1 MKFILSIFDYT
12 FTNYYS
18 WIYTVLRNIARNV
31 EPMSQCFNP
40 NCLHRNPAS
49 PKFCQKCGNK
59 LLLGDR
65 YRAINYIGEGGFG
78 RTFRAIDEKRLDT
91 PCVIKQFL
99 PQQQGSPALQKAEEL
114 FKQEAVRLRDL
125 GNHPQIP
132 DLLSFEEQDA
142 RFYLVQQFIDGQ
154 DLFKELQQRGKFN
167 EAQIRQLL
175 NDLLPVLD
183 FCHQRQVIHRDIKP
197 DNIIR
202 DKNGKLVLIDFGVS
216 KQLTAS
222 VLSRIGTVTGSPG
235 YAAPEQMQGQVF
247 PASDLYSLA
256 VTCIR
261 LLTGCLLTERN
272 GMITDELFNP
282 MQMEWVWRQ
291 KASVSN
297 ELAQVLD
304 KMLSFRVGDR
314 YQSATDVLQV
324 LSPSVATPSVAKP
337 TQPSVPSTV
346 ISATPT
352 ILSVA
357 PSPAPANH
365 PSAAKTFHYE
375 VVKLDRNGNISSR
388 EKGSNRGYTERIGN
402 IEFEMVNI
410 PAGKFAMG
418 SPTREAERQD
428 NESPQHWVDVPE
440 FFMGR
445 TQVTQEL
452 WWEVSKLPKIVQ
464 DLPPDPSYF
473 KGKNHPVEQVSWY
486 DCIEFCA
493 RLSQKT
499 GKNYRLPSEAEWEYA
514 CRAGTTTP
522 FHFGETISP
531 EVANYHGNYV
541 YGSGKKGEYRGQ
553 TIPVGSLKAAN
564 AWGLYDMH
572 GNLWEWCLDDWHDS
586 YTGAPTNG
594 LAWLNDY
601 DNDYRFERNWIP
613 WLKKIF
619 THKNNKLLR
628 GGYWYVSPRC
638 CRSALR
644 YYLGPGS
651 RSHNIGFRFGIS
663 LPRT

>member
-1 MKFILSIFDYT
+1 
-12 FTNYYS
+12 
-18 WIYTVLRNIARNV
+18 
-31 EPMSQCFNP
+31 MSQCFNP

-99 PQQQGSPALQKAEEL
+99 PQQQGSPALNKAEEL

-132 DLLSFEEQDA
+132 DLLSFEEQDG

-154 DLFKELQQRGKFN
+154 DLLKELQQRGKFN

-183 FCHQRQVIHRDIKP
+183 FSHQRQVIHRDIKP

-261 LLTGCLLTERN
+261 LLTGCLLTESN
-272 GMITDELFNP
+272 DMITDELFNP

-291 KASVSN
+291 KVSVSN

-314 YQSATDVLQV
+314 YQSATAVLQA
-324 LSPSVATPSVAKP
+324 LSPSVAKP

-346 ISATPT
+346 ISSTPT
-352 ILSVA
+352 KLSVI
-357 PSPAPANH
+357 PIPPTPLNKGGFNS
-365 PSAAKTFHYE
+365 PSAAKTFSYE
-375 VVKLDRNGNISSR
+375 VVNLDRNGNISSR
-388 EKGSNRGYTERIGN
+388 E
-402 IEFEMVNI
+402 
-410 PAGKFAMG
+410 
-418 SPTREAERQD
+418 
-428 NESPQHWVDVPE
+428 
-440 FFMGR
+440 
-445 TQVTQEL
+445 
-452 WWEVSKLPKIVQ
+452 
-464 DLPPDPSYF
+464 
-473 KGKNHPVEQVSWY
+473 
-486 DCIEFCA
+486 
-493 RLSQKT
+493 
-499 GKNYRLPSEAEWEYA
+499 
-514 CRAGTTTP
+514 
-522 FHFGETISP
+522 
-531 EVANYHGNYV
+531 
-541 YGSGKKGEYRGQ
+541 
-553 TIPVGSLKAAN
+553 
-564 AWGLYDMH
+564 
-572 GNLWEWCLDDWHDS
+572 
-586 YTGAPTNG
+586 
-594 LAWLNDY
+594 
-601 DNDYRFERNWIP
+601 
-613 WLKKIF
+613 
-619 THKNNKLLR
+619 
-628 GGYWYVSPRC
+628 
-638 CRSALR
+638 
-644 YYLGPGS
+644 
-651 RSHNIGFRFGIS
+651 
-663 LPRT
+663 

>member
-1 MKFILSIFDYT
+1 
-12 FTNYYS
+12 
-18 WIYTVLRNIARNV
+18 
-31 EPMSQCFNP
+31 MSQCFNP
-40 NCLHRNPAS
+40 NCLHRNQAN

-78 RTFRAIDEKRLDT
+78 RTFKAIDEKRLDT

-125 GNHPQIP
+125 GTHPQIP

-183 FCHQRQVIHRDIKP
+183 FCHQKQVIHRDIKP

-202 DKNGKLVLIDFGVS
+202 AKNGKLVLIDFGVS
-216 KQLTAS
+216 KQLTAT

-235 YAAPEQMQGQVF
+235 YAPPEQMQGQVF

-261 LLTGCLLTERN
+261 LLTGCLLTETN
-272 GMITDELFNP
+272 GMITDELFSP

-291 KASVSN
+291 KANVSN
-297 ELAQVLD
+297 ELAAILD

-314 YQSATDVLQV
+314 YQSAVAVLQA
-324 LSPSVATPSVAKP
+324 LNPSVATPSVAKP
-337 TQPSVPSTV
+337 SVPSTV
-346 ISATPT
+346 ISAIPT
-352 ILSVA
+352 KLSVA
-357 PSPAPANH
+357 PSVANPPTPANH

-388 EKGSNRGYTERIGN
+388 ETASNRGYTERTNG

-418 SPTREAERQD
+418 SPTREAQRED
-428 NESPQHWVDVPE
+428 NEIPQHWVDVPE
-440 FFMGR
+440 FFMAR
-445 TQVTQEL
+445 TQVTQAQ
-452 WWEVSKLPKIVQ
+452 WRVVAQLPKINS
-464 DLPPDPSYF
+464 DLNPDPSYL
-473 KGKNHPVEQVSWY
+473 KGDNHPVENVSWY

-531 EVANYHGNYV
+531 KVANYRGNYT

-572 GNLWEWCLDDWHDS
+572 GNVLEWCLDDWHDN

-594 LAWLNDY
+594 LAWLTEN
-601 DNDYRFERNWIP
+601 DNDYHFEPNWIH

-628 GGYWYVSPRC
+628 GGRWRNGPGH
-638 CRSALR
+638 CRSAYRR
-644 YYLGPGS
+644 YGSPGS
-651 RSHNIGFRFGIS
+651 RFSAFGFRFVVS